1 MRGLL
6 GEYEESVLIYTLL
19 EYALT
24 FPEFIITHKRTKRVF
39 SMHFFYN
46 ITIFTIYLDA
56 LIQIQLTARILSVLS
71 AQFFHLEC
79 ALFRYMCN
87 IWIIW
92 RRNGGHFRLKKSHLS
107 RQCWTGCRLSLELK
121 FRLAFV
127 LTACQEVNLM
137 IACFISTTST
147 VRKLVKVTR
156 FFQRQYTTFFFR
168 INQILRIY
176 IGYT

>member
-1 MRGLL
+1 
-6 GEYEESVLIYTLL
+6 
-19 EYALT
+19 
-24 FPEFIITHKRTKRVF
+24 
-39 SMHFFYN
+39 MHFFYN
-46 ITIFTIYLDA
+46 ITIFIIYLDA

-71 AQFFHLEC
+71 AQFFQLEC

-87 IWIIW
+87 IWIIL
-92 RRNGGHFRLKKSHLS
+92 RRNAWGTF
-107 RQCWTGCRLSLELK
+107 SLEKISSFSTMLN
-121 FRLAFV
+121 RLPAVIRIEISLAFV
-127 LTACQEVNLM
+127 LAACKEVNLM
-137 IACFISTTST
+137 IACFISSTST